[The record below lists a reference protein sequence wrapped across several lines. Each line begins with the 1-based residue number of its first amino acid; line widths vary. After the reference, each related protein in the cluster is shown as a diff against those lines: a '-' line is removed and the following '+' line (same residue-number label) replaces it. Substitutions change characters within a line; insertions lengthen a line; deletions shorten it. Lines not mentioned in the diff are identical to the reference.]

1 MAKIVRRIYTDAEKA
16 FYVAEFERLY
26 RAGNRTYASIARE
39 LGVPDSN
46 YHRWAGGVARVVQ
59 ATSNSQP
66 VAHSKPRV
74 VFTLK
79 ERKRLVAEVE
89 RFRATGQS
97 IVSACREVGIG
108 VKSFC
113 SWLAQAPG
121 LTPLP
126 LREVTV
132 TSLVTTSAAPSAPLV
147 VVSPDGYRVEGLDVE
162 AAARLL
168 KALAC

>member
-26 RAGNRTYASIARE
+26 RAGNRIYASIARE

-46 YHRWAGGVARVVQ
+46 YHRWAPGGARAVQ
-59 ATSNSQP
+59 AASNSQP

-74 VFTLK
+74 ALD
-79 ERKRLVAEVE
+79 RKRLVAEVE
-89 RFRATGQS
+89 RLRAAGQS
-97 IVSACREVGIG
+97 IASACREVGIG
-108 VKSFC
+108 EKSFR
-113 SWLAQAPG
+113 SWLAQAQG

-126 LREVTV
+126 LREVAV

-147 VVSPDGYRVEGLDVE
+147 VVSPDGYRVEGLDIE

-168 KALAC
+168 RALAC